1 MKIKDAKIYQLSD
14 IAAAAQQQIQA
25 NFPHLDPIIGVSHNL
40 RKSGF
45 NADTMTIDNQKT
57 DKRILIILHDD
68 KPDSAD
74 VEFCYCS
81 TDPKFDFTRIPLESL
96 TQAKFYQWMLEKLTE

>member
-14 IAAAAQQQIQA
+14 IAVEAQQKIQA
-25 NFPHLDPIIGVSHNL
+25 NFPDLDPIIGVSHNL

-68 KPDSAD
+68 KPGSAD
-74 VEFCYCS
+74 IEFCYCS
-81 TDPKFDFTRIPLESL
+81 KDPNFDFTAVPLESL
-96 TQAKFYQWMLEKLTE
+96 TQAKFYQWMQEKLR